1 MRKEIIVA
9 GHLSK
14 SNWGGQYQAREQ
26 DFVIDENGI
35 CMSIPSSYERHPF
48 KVLVYEELQDMAQT
62 TRILRGGIL
71 KPLIFPTITTRTGDA
86 DIDLIVK
93 IYEQQETYEDDKG
106 GENPQ

>member
-14 SNWGGQYQAREQ
+14 SNWGGQYQPREQ

-62 TRILRGGIL
+62 TRILRGG
-71 KPLIFPTITTRTGDA
+71 
-86 DIDLIVK
+86 DIRAFNISNDNNEDRRCGHRFDSRDL
-93 IYEQQETYEDDKG
+93 
-106 GENPQ
+106 